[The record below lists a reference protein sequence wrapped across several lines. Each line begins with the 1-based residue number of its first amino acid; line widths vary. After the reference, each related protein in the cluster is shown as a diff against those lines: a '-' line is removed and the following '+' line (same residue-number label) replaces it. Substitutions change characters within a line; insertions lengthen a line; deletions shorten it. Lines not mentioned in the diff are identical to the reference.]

1 MVGFREG
8 FCSRSLPLACR
19 WLCFPR
25 ILTWSSFCGCLCLN
39 VSSYKDTS
47 HSELGTTHMTSCYF
61 ECECESHSV
70 MSDSLQP
77 PEVACQAPLS
87 LGFPRQEYWSGLPF
101 PFPGELPDLRIKP
114 RSLSLQPD
122 SLLSEP
128 PGKCLVTFIIGP
140 PKTGG
145 SLWRDLTECGLLEKG
160 MANHF
165 SSLALRTPWTVWKGK
180 MLRYW
185 KRNSPGQ

>member
-70 MSDSLQP
+70 MSDSLQTHGLYI
-77 PEVACQAPLS
+77 AHQAPLS
-87 LGFPRQEYWSGLPF
+87 MQFSRQEYRSGLPF
-101 PFPGELPDLRIKP
+101 PSPGYLPDSGIEP
-114 RSLSLQPD
+114 GSPTLQAD
-122 SLLSEP
+122 SL
-128 PGKCLVTFIIGP
+128 CLTQQSWRVWQFYWVTESSQFWGCKII
-140 PKTGG
+140 
-145 SLWRDLTECGLLEKG
+145 SR
-160 MANHF
+160 
-165 SSLALRTPWTVWKGK
+165 
-180 MLRYW
+180 
-185 KRNSPGQ
+185 KRK